1 MEKQKYHFA
10 SKVSSYDAYSTFD
23 KDTNEMPILKGSK
36 IRKDTTRTYKFS
48 EERSKIIA
56 KNKFKIVDDCY
67 VVTKD
72 ITFPSPTKA
81 AGFVTGASTNG
92 RLAWKPVGKSEPIVQ
107 LRKKNKTEDSDSQTQ
122 NQ

>member
-1 MEKQKYHFA
+1 MANPVAKAQ
-10 SKVSSYDAYSTFD
+10 
-23 KDTNEMPILKGSK
+23 PIPPCLIARG
-36 IRKDTTRTYKFS
+36 
-48 EERSKIIA
+48 IA

-67 VVTKD
+67 LVTKD